1 VQYYGEYYLK
11 GVGAATLCEV
21 ADLRFRKP
29 APPQILEPGKA
40 EGALIGRLELAGY
53 RVLGRLGEGV
63 HGVVYR
69 AEHTATAR
77 KVALKVLSVAPGRE
91 AIAREQFGR
100 ELASL
105 RTQGWAGVASL
116 VEERLDH
123 QPPFFATD
131 LVEGNA
137 IDAALAQAPPERV
150 AKVFKDICS
159 VLGRMHE
166 AGLVHGDL
174 KPGNVLVR
182 GDDSV
187 VLLDFGMAA
196 FHGVG
201 GMTPSSAGAMLGAP
215 AYLAPETIQGAAP
228 DARTDFYGLGVLL
241 FKVLTGHEPFEGESV
256 HQVIQDHLHTDPPL
270 PGMLRPDVSDGLQ
283 RICLKALEKV
293 ATERYQSAAEMGADL
308 ERVLRGEVVRTRP
321 TAYENLL
328 LHRVRQH
335 VGQIQEWAGRGL
347 LSEEEQHG
355 LLSAYEGLQRRGL
368 PAVMEGRVYRF
379 WQTLVYLGGWA
390 VINGAVL
397 WLVLH
402 WSELGRTGKLLLG
415 SVPAITAYALAAA
428 MWRLERFRLTF
439 VALVVGILAVPLLTG
454 VWLLDLEVAGHV
466 PEDKLGQE
474 LFHATADSKDLTN
487 RQLLIMSLATLAAA
501 GTVMWFT
508 RTTTHSAQTVAAGVL
523 VYSAILLWFGF
534 KTNLDDG
541 KWATLAAKYLPLF
554 FLAGAAAKYL
564 LDQPQRCYQ
573 APPWI
578 YFAGSLLTV
587 ILITMSLYG
596 LKEWT
601 GWAEVH
607 WKPASFLLLS
617 SSGVVLT
624 TVGLLA
630 RDHLKHRCRTAT

>member
-1 VQYYGEYYLK
+1 
-11 GVGAATLCEV
+11 
-21 ADLRFRKP
+21 
-29 APPQILEPGKA
+29 
-40 EGALIGRLELAGY
+40 
-53 RVLGRLGEGV
+53 
-63 HGVVYR
+63 
-69 AEHTATAR
+69 
-77 KVALKVLSVAPGRE
+77 
-91 AIAREQFGR
+91 
-100 ELASL
+100 
-105 RTQGWAGVASL
+105 
-116 VEERLDH
+116 
-123 QPPFFATD
+123 
-131 LVEGNA
+131 
-137 IDAALAQAPPERV
+137 
-150 AKVFKDICS
+150 
-159 VLGRMHE
+159 
-166 AGLVHGDL
+166 
-174 KPGNVLVR
+174 
-182 GDDSV
+182 
-187 VLLDFGMAA
+187 
-196 FHGVG
+196 
-201 GMTPSSAGAMLGAP
+201 MLGAP

-630 RDHLKHRCRTAT
+630 RDHLKHRCRTATLAVVFIGLISLLTGLATAGWRDIWPETWWRPSFFDTPVPAAHLALPLVSLGITLLACRFQMFTFLMVGLAGFALSIHLLGSLYFEHNNGWPKLLIALGTICFFAALFLELRRTRGNAVDDVISQTRL